1 MDLENHWEDL
11 ICPIDVNDWYGSGTF
26 DEAKAQN
33 FMVVFE
39 KCDQAKET
47 AGRTGI
53 KCLSEQEINEWLV
66 YKYIMTLTNEVQFK
80 EHNFEEHTRI

>member
-1 MDLENHWEDL
+1 
-11 ICPIDVNDWYGSGTF
+11 
-26 DEAKAQN
+26 
-33 FMVVFE
+33 MVVLE

-47 AGRTGI
+47 TGRTGI